1 MSLSVPVCLKMTSLT
16 PFFQPKKYS
25 RTNFKRSFSNRWTCP
40 WSGKASIRHK
50 SLPPCSARKL
60 MWNRKCL
67 SSLQQHQ
74 VRVANVGNVSFGL
87 TIPLKTNV
95 VLLRGGGGDKILM
108 RVTCGVWIII
118 WMFGCCC
125 CCFFFL
131 SFFSKDDGFVYVL
144 HGWLMHRHQC
154 DWWRADDPNIPS
166 QERSWGTTLTF
177 ADYLKWQIWMM
188 YRAQCCLMILHSIN
202 QAAGFLFTCS
212 VFAQSARGM
221 LKIPLVFI
229 CGYKY
234 CTCFG
239 CWMFWNLNCA
249 WLGFLW

>member
-74 VRVANVGNVSFGL
+74 VRVANVENVSFGL

-95 VLLRGGGGDKILM
+95 VLLRGGDKILM

-131 SFFSKDDGFVYVL
+131 SFFLQRRRFRLCSSRLINAPPPVWLVTSWWPQYSVTGEELRDDINLCWLSKMTNMNDV
-144 HGWLMHRHQC
+144 
-154 DWWRADDPNIPS
+154 
-166 QERSWGTTLTF
+166 
-177 ADYLKWQIWMM
+177 
-188 YRAQCCLMILHSIN
+188 
-202 QAAGFLFTCS
+202 
-212 VFAQSARGM
+212 
-221 LKIPLVFI
+221 
-229 CGYKY
+229 
-234 CTCFG
+234 
-239 CWMFWNLNCA
+239 
-249 WLGFLW
+249 

>member
-1 MSLSVPVCLKMTSLT
+1 MWCCWGGV
-16 PFFQPKKYS
+16 
-25 RTNFKRSFSNRWTCP
+25 
-40 WSGKASIRHK
+40 
-50 SLPPCSARKL
+50 L
-60 MWNRKCL
+60 MC
-67 SSLQQHQ
+67 
-74 VRVANVGNVSFGL
+74 
-87 TIPLKTNV
+87 
-95 VLLRGGGGDKILM
+95 
-108 RVTCGVWIII
+108 VTWGVWIII
-118 WMFGCCC
+118 WMFGCC

-154 DWWRADDPNIPS
+154 DRWRTEDPNIPS
-166 QERSWGTTLTF
+166 QERSWGTILTF

-249 WLGFLW
+249 WLGFFYDNYYFILFSIKHLS

>member
-25 RTNFKRSFSNRWTCP
+25 RTNLKSSFSNRWTCS
-40 WSGKASIRHK
+40 WSGKASIRYK
-50 SLPPCSARKL
+50 SLPPCSARTL

-74 VRVANVGNVSFGL
+74 VRVANVGNVSFGW
-87 TIPLKTNV
+87 TIPIKSNV
-95 VLLRGGGGDKILM
+95 VLLGGPHARDLRCLNHYLNVRM
-108 RVTCGVWIII
+108 LLLLL
-118 WMFGCCC
+118 
-125 CCFFFL
+125 L
-131 SFFSKDDGFVYVL
+131 SFFFSKDDGFVYVL

-154 DWWRADDPNIPS
+154 DRWRAEDPNIPS

-177 ADYLKWQIWMM
+177 ADYLKWQTWMM

-249 WLGFLW
+249 WLGFFLW